1 MSAKKSRG
9 LGRSLSEIFS
19 ADAGAAAG
27 QALEVLANQLR
38 PSPFQP
44 RLRVEPRALD
54 ELAQTIAARGILQ
67 PILVRPRG
75 KGYEIIAGERRWRAA
90 QLAGLQRVPVVV
102 KECSDRDAMLAALVE
117 NIQRQDL
124 SALEQAQAAQ
134 RMIKELPATVG
145 DLAQALGMSRPA
157 LSNLLRLLKLDA
169 GVRKLLAEDR
179 LSAGHARAIAGAPR
193 TRQLALAQ
201 AVVAKN
207 LTVRQAEQLARRAGG
222 DKRRQRKA
230 ASSLDADTARLCEEL
245 STKLGMRVSISRR
258 GKRGQLTVHY
268 RSHESLEALLA
279 LLRR

>member
-9 LGRSLSEIFS
+9 LGRDLSEIFS

-27 QALEVLANQLR
+27 QALEVPSNQLR

-54 ELAQTIAARGILQ
+54 ELAQTIPARGILQ

-145 DLAQALGMSRPA
+145 DLAQALGLSRPA
-157 LSNLLRLLKLDA
+157 LSNLLRLLKLNA

-179 LSAGHARAIAGAPR
+179 LSAGHARAIAGAPAA
-193 TRQLALAQ
+193 RQLALAQ

-207 LTVRQAEQLARRAGG
+207 LTVRQTEQLARQASG

-230 ASSLDADTARLCEEL
+230 GGNLDADTARLCEEL
-245 STKLGMRVSISRR
+245 SAKLGMRVSISRR
-258 GKRGQLTVHY
+258 GQRGQLTVHY